1 MSQKTSEKD
10 PESVQILEA
19 ESDPPAEGSSNVVSV
34 KTSGGKVIVLKH
46 EGGQEI
52 EKEEE
57 LEKPDLR
64 AFRDQPMEH
73 LQEASRRK
81 FEVVGVEMDSDLE
94 EMTISEEEEEVTKLS
109 TENARSQSPVLLSTT
124 HSPV

>member
-10 PESVQILEA
+10 SESIQILEV

-34 KTSGGKVIVLKH
+34 KTSGGKAIVLKH

-57 LEKPDLR
+57 LEKPDL
-64 AFRDQPMEH
+64 
-73 LQEASRRK
+73 
-81 FEVVGVEMDSDLE
+81 
-94 EMTISEEEEEVTKLS
+94 
-109 TENARSQSPVLLSTT
+109 
-124 HSPV
+124 